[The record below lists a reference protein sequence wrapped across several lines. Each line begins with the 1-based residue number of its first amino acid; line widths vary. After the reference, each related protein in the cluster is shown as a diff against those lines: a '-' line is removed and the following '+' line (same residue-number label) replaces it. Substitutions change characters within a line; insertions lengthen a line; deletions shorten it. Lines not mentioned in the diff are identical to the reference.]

1 MQKPFAVPAETMPV
15 PAETIYHPCRNH
27 SVPAEAT
34 VPLHKP
40 KNVPTV
46 LGCGKIKNSVYAGA
60 NYKIV

>member
-1 MQKPFAVPAETMPV
+1 MQKPFAVPVETMHV

-27 SVPAEAT
+27 SVPAETT

-46 LGCGKIKNSVYAGA
+46 LCCGKTKISVYAGTK
-60 NYKIV
+60 YEIV